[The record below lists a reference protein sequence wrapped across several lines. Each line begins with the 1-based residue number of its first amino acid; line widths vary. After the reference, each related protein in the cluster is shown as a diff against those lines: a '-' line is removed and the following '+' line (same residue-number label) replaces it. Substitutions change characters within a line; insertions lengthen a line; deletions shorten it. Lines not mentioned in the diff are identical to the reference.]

1 MHTLLRAVAAGSC
14 RALPILFAVFAQPA
28 LAPAQGSVALFGQ
41 SCLQGL
47 SLSVSGQP
55 RLGQTPQVVYQ
66 GIIGNHFYGSS
77 SQLAVPFLMVGF
89 SNTQAGGLPL
99 PHLLPLSLTNG
110 LANCQVYVSAEAVR
124 TLPAG
129 SPPPFGLPL
138 PIPSDP
144 GLVGVTLH
152 LQWLTAVNRWSGIG
166 PGQVLVASYVMT
178 SNAATVVVGS

>member
-1 MHTLLRAVAAGSC
+1 MQTMLRVVAAGSR
-14 RALPILFAVFAQPA
+14 RALLILA
-28 LAPAQGSVALFGQ
+28 LPVLTPAQGSVVLFGQ
-41 SCLQGL
+41 SCQQGL
-47 SLSVSGQP
+47 SLAVSGQP
-55 RLGQTPQVVYQ
+55 RIGHAPQVVYQ
-66 GIIGNHFYGSS
+66 GMIGNHFFGTS

-124 TLPAG
+124 TLTAG
-129 SPPPFGLPL
+129 SPPPLGLPL

-178 SNAATVVVGS
+178 SNAATVVVGN